1 MARQSQLKPVVVNAE
16 PSAELSDFG
25 LAEVVEL
32 LAGNWLAVV
41 ASIAISMAIAAA
53 YLTITTAQFTAT
65 ALLLID
71 ARNSALPTPQLR
83 ATDANAESA
92 YVETQVSVLNSERIA
107 RTVILEQKLQA
118 LEEFKPKGV
127 AAPAVPPES
136 AVAENPETKGEQNFD
151 LVRPAA
157 VKEFGKR
164 LEIKRSPST
173 YIISIGFTFS
183 DPEKAAD
190 IANAVAYAYIS
201 DYLKSREQAVNSTSQ
216 WLRLRTMELK
226 KETQAAEIALDDF
239 RNNNSENGGSTRSIL
254 RDLESTAQS
263 YRMISDNFQKRFL
276 ETSQQLYFLT
286 PEARVV
292 SKAWPP
298 PERSHPKTTM
308 ALAIAFALG
317 LAAGVLIAIARSLLG
332 KRAEA

>member
-1 MARQSQLKPVVVNAE
+1 MAFQPQLKPVVVNAE
-16 PSAELSDFG
+16 PSHELNDFG
-25 LAEVVEL
+25 LAEVVAL
-32 LAGNWLAVV
+32 LAGNWVALV
-41 ASIAISMAIAAA
+41 ASIAISIAIAVV
-53 YLTITTAQFTAT
+53 YLLITASQFTAT
-65 ALLLID
+65 SLLLID
-71 ARNSALPTPQLR
+71 ARNSASATPQLR
-83 ATDANAESA
+83 ATDANAVSA
-92 YVETQVSVLNSERIA
+92 YVETQVGVLNSERIA
-107 RTVILEQKLQA
+107 RTVILEQKLQE
-118 LEEFKPKGV
+118 LEEFKPKNA
-127 AAPAVPPES
+127 AAPGALPGP
-136 AVAENPETKGEQNFD
+136 AAAGNPGTKEEQNFD

-164 LEIKRSPST
+164 LEIKRNPST

-183 DPEKAAD
+183 DPQKAAD
-190 IANAVAYAYIS
+190 ISNAIAYAYIS
-201 DYLKSREQAVNSTSQ
+201 DYLKSREQSVNSTSQ
-216 WLRLRTMELK
+216 WLRLRTLELK
-226 KETQAAEIALDDF
+226 KETQAAETALDDF

-308 ALAIAFALG
+308 TLAIALALG
-317 LAAGVLIAIARSLLG
+317 LAGGVLIAIVRSLRG
-332 KRAEA
+332 KRAYS

>member
-1 MARQSQLKPVVVNAE
+1 MTRQSQLKSVVVNAE
-16 PSAELSDFG
+16 HSAELSDFG

-32 LAGNWLAVV
+32 LAANWVAVV
-41 ASIAISMAIAAA
+41 ASIATAIAIAVA

-71 ARNSALPTPQLR
+71 ARNSAQPTPQLR

-92 YVETQVSVLNSERIA
+92 YVETQVGVLNSERIA

-118 LEEFKPKGV
+118 LEEFKPKNAP
-127 AAPAVPPES
+127 AAPPGPAT
-136 AVAENPETKGEQNFD
+136 AENPDTKEEQNFD

-164 LEIKRSPST
+164 LEIKRNPST
-173 YIISIGFTFS
+173 YIISISFTFS

-190 IANAVAYAYIS
+190 ITNAIAYAYIS

-216 WLRLRTMELK
+216 WLRLRTLELK
-226 KETQAAEIALDDF
+226 KQTQAAETALDDF

-263 YRMISDNFQKRFL
+263 YRMISDSFQKRFL

-308 ALAIAFALG
+308 TLAIACALG
-317 LAAGVLIAIARSLLG
+317 LAAGVLMAIIRSLLR
-332 KRAEA
+332 KRA

>member
-1 MARQSQLKPVVVNAE
+1 
-16 PSAELSDFG
+16 
-25 LAEVVEL
+25 
-32 LAGNWLAVV
+32 
-41 ASIAISMAIAAA
+41 
-53 YLTITTAQFTAT
+53 
-65 ALLLID
+65 
-71 ARNSALPTPQLR
+71 
-83 ATDANAESA
+83 
-92 YVETQVSVLNSERIA
+92 
-107 RTVILEQKLQA
+107 
-118 LEEFKPKGV
+118 
-127 AAPAVPPES
+127 
-136 AVAENPETKGEQNFD
+136 
-151 LVRPAA
+151 VRPAA

-190 IANAVAYAYIS
+190 ISNAVAYAYIS

-216 WLRLRTMELK
+216 WLRLRTLELK
-226 KETQAAEIALDDF
+226 KETQAAETALDDF
-239 RNNNSENGGSTRSIL
+239 RNNNSESGGSTRSIL

-298 PERSHPKTTM
+298 PDRSHPKTTM
-308 ALAIAFALG
+308 TLAIACALG
-317 LAAGVLIAIARSLLG
+317 LAAGVLIAIVRSLLG
-332 KRAEA
+332 KSA

>member
-1 MARQSQLKPVVVNAE
+1 MARQSQLKPVVVDAQR
-16 PSAELSDFG
+16 SAELNDFG
-25 LAEVVEL
+25 LAEVVDL
-32 LAGNWLAVV
+32 LARNWIAVV
-41 ASIAISMAIAAA
+41 ASIAISIAIAVA
-53 YLTITTAQFTAT
+53 YLLITTAQFTAT

-71 ARNSALPTPQLR
+71 ARNSSLPTPQLR

-92 YVETQVSVLNSERIA
+92 YVETQVGVLNSERIA
-107 RTVILEQKLQA
+107 RTVILEQKLQE
-118 LEEFKPKGV
+118 LEEFKPKGA
-127 AAPAVPPES
+127 AAPAAPPGPAAAGS
-136 AVAENPETKGEQNFD
+136 PENKEEQNFD

-157 VKEFGKR
+157 VKEFRKR
-164 LEIKRSPST
+164 LEIKRNPST

-190 IANAVAYAYIS
+190 IANAIGYAYIS
-201 DYLKSREQAVNSTSQ
+201 DYLKSREQSVNSTSQ
-216 WLRLRTMELK
+216 WLRLRTVELK
-226 KETQAAEIALDDF
+226 KETQAAETALDDF

-298 PERSHPKTTM
+298 PERSQPKTTM
-308 ALAIAFALG
+308 TLAIAIALG
-317 LAAGVLIAIARSLLG
+317 LAAGVLLAIVRSLLG
-332 KRAEA
+332 KNA